1 MELHEAL
8 SQISQIRQQMAR
20 TAVFRGYRSAT
31 AAFSAVVAIAAGI
44 AQSILFPDP
53 SKYMK
58 GYLVIWLIA
67 ALLSI
72 AAAATEM
79 ILRCIKSRSPLQ
91 KELTAQAAEQFV
103 PCLVAGALL
112 TLVLD
117 WFAKDEMWLL
127 PGLWAILFA
136 LGIFASRRVLPG
148 AVSIVAGYYL
158 LAGLVCIAITAKT
171 DPSTALSPWVMPLM
185 FVPGQF
191 LAAFVLWWTLEK
203 DHGKP

>member
-8 SQISQIRQQMAR
+8 SQISQIRRQMAR

-31 AAFSAVVAIAAGI
+31 AAFSGVVAIAAGVT
-44 AQSILFPDP
+44 QSVWFPEP

-58 GYLVIWLIA
+58 GYLVIWLVA
-67 ALLSI
+67 ALLRVAV
-72 AAAATEM
+72 AAMEM
-79 ILRCIKSRSPLQ
+79 VLRCVKSRSPLQ
-91 KELTAQAAEQFV
+91 KELSVQAAEQFV

-117 WFAKDEMWLL
+117 WFNRDLMWLL
-127 PGLWAILFA
+127 PGLWAILFS

-148 AVSIVAGYYL
+148 AISIVAGYYL
-158 LAGLVCIAITAKT
+158 LAGLVCIAVTNPISAV
-171 DPSTALSPWVMPLM
+171 SPWTMPLM
-185 FVPGQF
+185 FAPGQF

-203 DHGKP
+203 DHGRP

>member
-8 SQISQIRQQMAR
+8 SQISQIRRQMAR

-31 AAFSAVVAIAAGI
+31 AAFSGIVAIAAGLV
-44 AQSILFPDP
+44 QSVLFPDP

-67 ALLSI
+67 ALLSV

-79 ILRCIKSRSPLQ
+79 VLRCVKSRSPLQ
-91 KELTAQAAEQFV
+91 KELTVQAAEQFV
-103 PCLVAGALL
+103 PCLVAGALF

-117 WFAKDEMWLL
+117 WFNRDLMWLL
-127 PGLWAILFA
+127 PGIWAIMFS

-148 AVSIVAGYYL
+148 ARSIVAGYYL
-158 LAGLVCIAITAKT
+158 LAGLVCIATT
-171 DPSTALSPWVMPLM
+171 NNVSALSPWTMPLM

-203 DHGKP
+203 DHGRP